1 VIYKDR
7 IYPAVLGDAGPSDKV
22 GEASLRLAR
31 ALNPMANGKTRA
43 VSDLTVTYLYFPRSR
58 TTMREP
64 DLKLWRNKLSSL
76 LKEIGGL
83 ADPESLHDW
92 TTP

>member
-1 VIYKDR
+1 
-7 IYPAVLGDAGPSDKV
+7 
-22 GEASLRLAR
+22 
-31 ALNPMANGKTRA
+31 
-43 VSDLTVTYLYFPRSR
+43 
-58 TTMREP
+58 MREP